1 MSYINAITKRNQVLV
16 WERNKGKKRVVK
28 RYKAEHFCYVKDE
41 DGEYTSI
48 FKDKLSKRTFKTRSD
63 MSAFLKQNAA
73 QRKHGSGGFETFESD
88 IPTELRTL
96 SATYYNVPAPKL
108 NVTFLDIE
116 VDYDKT
122 VGFSTIA
129 KPYAPINAVAL
140 YHNWS
145 NRMVVYAVPPD
156 PEKYKG
162 DPTDLDVVHLTR
174 RMNDIATL
182 PADCNNEVVLCA
194 NEKELLHM
202 LMLEIDNSDVISGWN
217 SDFFDVPYIG
227 KRLLIMD
234 GAHELGL
241 SSQEENELIAAKSTN
256 MFNALSFALAGKS
269 KWRDIKRYGADAQML
284 DLGGRISIDYLDLFR
299 KYEMSERPSYKLESI
314 SEEILPSLTKLEY
327 QGSLA
332 DLYHND
338 FPRFCR
344 YNFRDTEIL
353 KGFEDKLGYVELA
366 NQMVHLSTGLFKH
379 VGGTLKLAELATI
392 NFCHHEL
399 DKKVNDIRPDDSGD
413 TIKGAF
419 VLIPQVGMH
428 ENIGSVDIN
437 SLYPSA
443 IRSINISPETLIG
456 QFAHN
461 IKDAQLI
468 AEGTDDTIIFLFDDG
483 EVVEATAKEWR
494 DALWEQNWAV
504 SGFGTVFDQKEKGI
518 IPTILETWYA
528 TRKRYQKLMVD
539 AKNANKT
546 DKAAYYDRLQY
557 VYKIKLNSFYGALTN
572 AYFRFY
578 DLRMGEST
586 TGTGRAILLH
596 QCAESVNVITGEYVL
611 PDRVCVKMETGPRKG
626 EYIPATQTDLDDQ
639 DIAIHYGY
647 SDKYPIIYGDTDS
660 TYFATRITSSIKDAT
675 EYADKIGELVNA
687 SFPEYMKNTFLCQP
701 GYDQII
707 KTGREIV
714 SDRGIFV
721 DKKRYI
727 LHIVN
732 DDGFP
737 VDKIKVMGLDTK
749 KTTMPKPIANK
760 LNKFVE
766 RLLLGESWDTI
777 TPDVVDFKQS
787 LYDVTEENFMDIGL
801 PKGVK
806 KIEKYTD
813 DYNTNTTCFLP
824 GHVSAALHFN
834 NQINDRK
841 DTETI
846 AIHSGDKIKVFY
858 LNQPL
863 GRFKAIAIPVDIEQI
878 PPWFLDTIV
887 PNIDKDA
894 HVLRLVD
901 KPLNNIIKAVGL
913 TTPSKQSLFAD
924 SLFEF

>member
-1 MSYINAITKRNQVLV
+1 MSYIDAITKKNQVFV
-16 WERNKGKKRVVK
+16 WERNTPKKRTLK
-28 RYKAEHFCYVKDE
+28 RYPANHYCYIKDD
-41 DGEYTSI
+41 DGEHTSI
-48 FKDKLSKRTFKTRSD
+48 FKDKLSKKEFQSRSE
-63 MSAFLKQNAA
+63 MTAFLKQNADKL
-73 QRKHGSGGFETFESD
+73 QRRNGGHETFESD

-116 VDYDKT
+116 VDYDKKR
-122 VGFSTIA
+122 GFSTIDD
-129 KPYAPINAVAL
+129 PYAPINAVAL

-156 PEKYKG
+156 PETYKG
-162 DPTDLDVVHLTR
+162 DPKDLEEIWLKL
-174 RMNDIATL
+174 RMDEIAPL
-182 PADCNNEVVLCA
+182 PSDSDNEVILCR
-194 NEKELLHM
+194 NEKALLHH
-202 LMLEIDNSDVISGWN
+202 LLWEIENSDVLSGWN

-227 KRLLIMD
+227 KRLMMMD
-234 GAHELGL
+234 GTTQQDLLDGAPSALF
-241 SSQEENELIAAKSTN
+241 SK
-256 MFNALSFALAGKS
+256 LSFELANKPR
-269 KWRDIKRYGADAQML
+269 WREIQRYGAPAWML
-284 DLGGRISIDYLDLFR
+284 DLSGRVSLDYLDLFR
-299 KYEMSERPSYKLESI
+299 KYEMAERPSYKLESI
-314 SEEILPSLTKLEY
+314 SEEILPDLAKLEY
-327 QGSLA
+327 EGSLA
-332 DLYHND
+332 DLYTND
-338 FPRFCR
+338 FPWFCR

-353 KGFEDKLGYVELA
+353 KGFEEKLGYVELA

-392 NFCHHEL
+392 NFCHHVL
-399 DKKVNDIRPDDSGD
+399 DKKVNDTHPDDSGD

-428 ENIGSVDIN
+428 EGIGSVDIN

-456 QFAHN
+456 QFAYN
-461 IKDAQLI
+461 IDDAQAI
-468 AEGTDDTIIFLFDDG
+468 AKGTDDKLILKFDDG
-483 EVVEATAKEWR
+483 EVLELTAKEWR
-494 DALWEQNWAV
+494 SVLAQEKWAV
-504 SGFGTVFDQKEKGI
+504 SGYGTVFDQTNKGI
-518 IPTILETWYA
+518 IPAILEDWYA
-528 TRKRYQKLMVD
+528 TRKSYQKLMVE
-539 AKNANKT
+539 AKNNGET

-557 VYKIKLNSFYGALTN
+557 VYKIKLNSFYGALNN
-572 AYFRFY
+572 AFFRFY

-596 QCAESVNVITGEYVL
+596 QCAEAVNVITGEYVM
-611 PDRVCVKMETGPRKG
+611 PDRVCIKLDKGPKKG
-626 EYIPATQTDLDDQ
+626 EYIPATPEQIKDPDQ
-639 DIAIHYGY
+639 DIHYGY

-660 TYFATRITSSIKDAT
+660 SYFATGITDDMDKAT
-675 EYADKIGELVNA
+675 KYADEIGELVND
-687 SFPEYMKNTFLCQP
+687 SFPKYMSETFLCQP

-727 LHIVN
+727 LHIIN
-732 DDGFP
+732 DDGFA
-737 VDKIKVMGLDTK
+737 VDKVKVMGLDTK
-749 KTTMPKPIANK
+749 KTTMPKPIAKK
-760 LNKFVE
+760 LNHFVE
-766 RLLLGESWDTI
+766 RLLKGEDWDDI
-777 TPDVVDFKQS
+777 TQDVVDYKQS
-787 LYDVTEENFMDIGL
+787 LYDVTTSNFMEIGL

-806 KIEKYTD
+806 KIETYTETYED
-813 DYNTNTTCFLP
+813 DSTCFLP

-834 NQINDRK
+834 YAIKEHEDL
-841 DTETI
+841 ETV

-858 LNQPL
+858 LLVPN

-878 PPWFLDTIV
+878 PQWFLDEII
-887 PNIDKDA
+887 PQIDKDA

-913 TTPSKQSLFAD
+913 TTPSKQSLFTD